1 MEQKCIFC
9 AIVNKQIPANIT
21 YEDEKVLAFLD
32 INPLAEGHTLIIPKN
47 HAENIFD
54 IPRVDL
60 THILT
65 VAQTIAN
72 KMKETIYAEG
82 VDLFQASG
90 QAADQ
95 QVPHFHLHIIPR
107 RNADQLG
114 LNEWWRSRIQKI
126 EPVRLDELVEKLKTE
141 KIEKITRSRKAP
153 GERIRTKRRSK
164 EDVYWIKRAMQLT

>member
-9 AIVNKQIPANIT
+9 AIASKQIPASTI

-32 INPLAEGHTLIIPKN
+32 INPLTEGHTLVIPKY

-54 IPRVDL
+54 ISEKDL
-60 THILT
+60 KHIST
-65 VAQTIAN
+65 VAQGIAN
-72 KMKETIYAEG
+72 KMKEVLYAEG

-107 RNADQLG
+107 KTGDQLG
-114 LNEWWRSRIQKI
+114 LHEWWTNRMQRSEPKKLNELAERLKTDSIGKVT
-126 EPVRLDELVEKLKTE
+126 EPVRKVRKPKEKK
-141 KIEKITRSRKAP
+141 K
-153 GERIRTKRRSK
+153 SK
-164 EDVYWIKRAMQLT
+164 DDVFCIKRAVQLT